1 MSSSSISCA
10 HRARSPG
17 AGTSGVRQTR
27 RAAILSLV
35 ALAGCG
41 FAPIHG
47 PGESARSLRGR
58 IAVLAPADEEGAA
71 LVRRLEDR
79 LGTPRESEFVLAAQI
94 RIGETAVGFLSGA
107 EISRFNVEG
116 QVDWQLTDST
126 GATVATG
133 RERGFTSYAATST
146 TVATTSARRD
156 ARRRLMVILADH
168 IATSILTRD
177 S

>member
-1 MSSSSISCA
+1 MSLA
-10 HRARSPG
+10 
-17 AGTSGVRQTR
+17 
-27 RAAILSLV
+27 

-41 FAPIHG
+41 FAPLHG
-47 PGESARSLRGR
+47 PGGSARSLRGR
-58 IAVLAPADEEGAA
+58 VAVTAPADEEGWT

-79 LGTPRESEFVLAAQI
+79 LGVPREADLLLSARI
-94 RIGETAVGFLSGA
+94 RIGETAVGFLSDG

-116 QVDWQLTDST
+116 QADWTLTDSS
-126 GATVATG
+126 GDAVATG

-168 IATSILTRD
+168 IAADILAPD
-177 S
+177 P

>member
-17 AGTSGVRQTR
+17 AGTAGARHTR

-35 ALAGCG
+35 ALASCG

-47 PGESARSLRGR
+47 PGGSARSLRGR

-79 LGTPRESEFVLAAQI
+79 LGTPRDSDFVLAAQI
-94 RIGETAVGFLSGA
+94 RIDETAVGFLSGA

-116 QVDWQLTDST
+116 QVDWQLTDNAS
-126 GATVATG
+126 ATVATG
-133 RERGFTSYAATST
+133 RERGFTSYSATST

-156 ARRRLMVILADH
+156 ARRRLMVILADL
-168 IATSILTRD
+168 IATSVLTRD

>member
-1 MSSSSISCA
+1 M
-10 HRARSPG
+10 
-17 AGTSGVRQTR
+17 
-27 RAAILSLV
+27 ILSL
-35 ALAGCG
+35 ATLAGCG

-47 PGESARSLRGR
+47 PGGPARSLRGR
-58 IAVLAPADEEGAA
+58 IAVLAPADEEGSA

-79 LGTPRESEFVLAAQI
+79 LGTPQEADLVLAAKI
-94 RIGETAVGFLSGA
+94 RIGETAVGFLSGG

-116 QVDWQLTDST
+116 QVDWQLADST
-126 GATVATG
+126 GAAVLTG

-168 IATSILTRD
+168 IATNILTHG

>member
-1 MSSSSISCA
+1 M
-10 HRARSPG
+10 
-17 AGTSGVRQTR
+17 
-27 RAAILSLV
+27 
-35 ALAGCG
+35 
-41 FAPIHG
+41 
-47 PGESARSLRGR
+47 
-58 IAVLAPADEEGAA
+58 LAPADEEGSA

-79 LGTPRESEFVLAAQI
+79 LGTPREADLVLAAQI
-94 RIGETAVGFLSGA
+94 RIGETAVGFLSGG

-126 GATVATG
+126 GTAVMTG

-168 IATSILTRD
+168 IATSILTHG

>member
-1 MSSSSISCA
+1 MSSSRMSCA
-10 HRARSPG
+10 CPSRSPG
-17 AGTSGVRQTR
+17 ATAAVALCTR
-27 RAAILSLV
+27 RTMFLSLA

-47 PGESARSLRGR
+47 PGGSARNLRGR
-58 IAVLAPADEEGAA
+58 IAVLAPADEEGSA

-79 LGTPRESEFVLAAQI
+79 LGTPREADLVLAAQI
-94 RIGETAVGFLSGA
+94 RIGETAVGFLSGG

-116 QVDWQLTDST
+116 QVDWQLTDSAGT
-126 GATVATG
+126 AVMTG

-168 IATSILTRD
+168 IATSILTHD

>member
-1 MSSSSISCA
+1 MSSSRTYCA
-10 HRARSPG
+10 CLARSPG
-17 AGTSGVRQTR
+17 AGTSGARHTR
-27 RAAILSLV
+27 RAAILSLA

-41 FAPIHG
+41 FSPIHG
-47 PGESARSLRGR
+47 PGGSARGLRGR

-79 LGTPRESEFVLAAQI
+79 LGTPQESDFVLAAQI

>member
-1 MSSSSISCA
+1 ML
-10 HRARSPG
+10 
-17 AGTSGVRQTR
+17 
-27 RAAILSLV
+27 LSLA

-41 FAPIHG
+41 FAPLHG
-47 PGESARSLRGR
+47 PEGTARNLRGR
-58 IAVLAPADEEGAA
+58 ISVLAPADEEGWA

-79 LGTPRESEFVLAAQI
+79 LGTPQEADLVLAAQI
-94 RIGETAVGFLSGA
+94 RIGETAVGFLSGG

-126 GATVATG
+126 GAEVLTG

-156 ARRRLMVILADH
+156 ARRRLMVILADQ
-168 IATSILTRD
+168 IATIILRH
-177 S
+177 SA

>member
-1 MSSSSISCA
+1 MSCA
-10 HRARSPG
+10 CLAPSPG
-17 AGTSGVRQTR
+17 ARTSGARHTR
-27 RAAILSLV
+27 RAMLLSLA

-47 PGESARSLRGR
+47 PEGSARNLRGR
-58 IAVLAPADEEGAA
+58 IAVLAPADEEGSA

-79 LGTPRESEFVLAAQI
+79 LGTPQEADLVLAAQI
-94 RIGETAVGFLSGA
+94 RIGESAVGFLFGG

-116 QVDWQLTDST
+116 QVDWQLTDNT
-126 GATVATG
+126 GAAVLAG

-168 IATSILTRD
+168 VATNILTHG

>member
-1 MSSSSISCA
+1 SSRIS
-10 HRARSPG
+10 RAGLTRSPG
-17 AGTSGVRQTR
+17 VRTSGASSTR
-27 RAAILSLV
+27 RATLLSLA

-47 PGESARSLRGR
+47 PGGSARSLKGR
-58 IAVLAPADEEGAA
+58 IAVLAPADEEGSA

-79 LGTPRESEFVLAAQI
+79 LGTPKQADLVLAAQI
-94 RIGETAVGFLSGA
+94 RIGETAVGFLSGG
-107 EISRFNVEG
+107 EISRFSVEG
-116 QVDWQLTDST
+116 QVDWQLTDGT
-126 GATVATG
+126 GTAVMTG
-133 RERGFTSYAATST
+133 SERGFTSYAATST

-168 IATSILTRD
+168 ISTNILTGD

>member
-1 MSSSSISCA
+1 MSSSRISCTCP
-10 HRARSPG
+10 ARSL
-17 AGTSGVRQTR
+17 GVKASDARHAR
-27 RAAILSLV
+27 RAVLLSLA

-47 PGESARSLRGR
+47 PGGSARNLRGR
-58 IAVLAPADEEGAA
+58 IAVLAPADEEGSA

-79 LGTPRESEFVLAAQI
+79 LGTPQAADLVLSAEIQ
-94 RIGETAVGFLSGA
+94 IGETAVGFLSGG

-126 GATVATG
+126 GTAVMTG

-156 ARRRLMVILADH
+156 AHRRLMVILADH
-168 IATSILTRD
+168 IATNILTHD
-177 S
+177 P

>member
-1 MSSSSISCA
+1 MSSSRNSCTCL
-10 HRARSPG
+10 ARSPG
-17 AGTSGVRQTR
+17 AKTSGARHTR
-27 RAAILSLV
+27 RAALLSLA

-47 PGESARSLRGR
+47 PGGSARNLRGR
-58 IAVLAPADEEGAA
+58 IAVLAPADEEGSA

-79 LGTPRESEFVLAAQI
+79 LGTPQEADLVLAAQI
-94 RIGETAVGFLSGA
+94 RIGETAVGFLSGG

-116 QVDWQLTDST
+116 QVDWQLTDSAGTAVMT
-126 GATVATG
+126 GH
-133 RERGFTSYAATST
+133 ERGFSSYAATST

-168 IATSILTRD
+168 IATRILTHD